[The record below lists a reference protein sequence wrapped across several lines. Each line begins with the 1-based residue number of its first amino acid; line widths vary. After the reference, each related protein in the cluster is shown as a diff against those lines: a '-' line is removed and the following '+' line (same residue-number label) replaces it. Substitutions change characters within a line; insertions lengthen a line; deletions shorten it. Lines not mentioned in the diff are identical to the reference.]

1 MAFPP
6 HWCRFQQQFNISLIT
21 QAEFQALLKK
31 KKKNKASADKKVDV
45 LS

>member
-31 KKKNKASADKKVDV
+31 IKHLLVEVDV
-45 LS
+45 LR

>member
-6 HWCRFQQQFNISLIT
+6 RWCRFQQQFNISLIT

-31 KKKNKASADKKVDV
+31 IKHLLIKVDV